1 MIVGY
6 MLLGSIVGLIASIA
20 SLIAGGS
27 LWFAIAVYSL
37 AGASTMILVPT
48 VLFTIGALATHLR
61 RQDKAGTDTIKA
73 NLPTADTSY
82 AHDGSED
89 GKASRR
95 LRILAVD
102 DDPFILGLIPV
113 ISAKAGFPEV
123 TAVAS
128 ARLAIDKLAQAER
141 TFDCL
146 LLDVNMPEMDGIELC
161 RRVRGLVDYKQT
173 PIIMLTGKRD
183 MRSMDLAFQAGATDY
198 ATKPFD
204 VVEFG
209 ERLRLVK
216 ESIEARDG
224 TSAGVDGSA
233 AHSSNLGRS
242 SAIRLLDEVQLDG
255 LQNVISRTSLVNYVT
270 GLPNLTAASVRIIAA
285 KVDCTDLAHTRT
297 SFQPF
302 MSVLRG
308 VAVAASNALGSDR
321 CMMAYAGEGI
331 ILIVTDN
338 QALPTFTE
346 LEAALNRSLTGILAN
361 RREHDTMVVNVS
373 VGRSVQPDGTKARR
387 AEVAFGR
394 AIGSAHNRALERQSR
409 ARPNYVR
416 LIG

>member
-6 MLLGSIVGLIASIA
+6 MILGSIVGMIVSVA

-27 LWFAIAVYSL
+27 LWYAFAVYSL

-48 VLFTIGALATHLR
+48 VLFTIGALASHLR
-61 RQDKAGTDTIKA
+61 RQDQAGIDTSKASMT
-73 NLPTADTSY
+73 TADTSS

-89 GKASRR
+89 GEAGRR

-141 TFDCL
+141 AFDCL
-146 LLDVNMPEMDGIELC
+146 LLDVNMPEMDGTELC
-161 RRVRGLVDYKQT
+161 RRVRGLVAYKQT
-173 PIIMLTGKRD
+173 PIIMLTGRRD

-224 TSAGVDGSA
+224 TSAAVDGSA
-233 AHSSNLGRS
+233 THSSNLGRG
-242 SAIRLLDEVQLDG
+242 SALELVDEVQLDG
-255 LQNVISRTSLVNYVT
+255 LQNFISRTALVNYVT
-270 GLPNLTAASVRIIAA
+270 RLPNLTATSFRIIAA

-308 VAVAASNALGSDR
+308 AAVAASNAIGSDQ
-321 CMMAYAGEGI
+321 CMMAYAGEGT

-338 QALPTFTE
+338 QALPASTE
-346 LEAALNRSLTGILAN
+346 LEAELNRSLIGILAN
-361 RREHDTMVVNVS
+361 RHEHDSMVVNVS
-373 VGRSVQPDGTKARR
+373 VGRPIQPNGTKARR

-394 AIGSAHNRALERQSR
+394 AIGSAHNRALEKQGQ
-409 ARPNYVR
+409 ARPKHIR